1 MITNP
6 NSLQPDFSPASLLAK
21 ANHCVACGLC
31 LPHCPTYRITLSEA
45 DSPRGRIAL
54 MSAAVSGRIP
64 MNDRFALHIDRCLTC
79 RACEAVC
86 PNHVSYGH
94 LVDGTRAIMAQAS
107 SSPTEHNSRK
117 KKSLFRTLA
126 ENEFIAKPR
135 RLDSFRP
142 FLRLYQKSGLQALV
156 RKSNLLRK
164 TKFAALDAQ
173 LPLIDMPYPTP
184 SIRTSSW
191 NTIYPP
197 SGQSRGDI
205 GLFLGCV
212 ARLADVPTLNAAIF
226 VLNRLGYTIH
236 VPPTQTCCGALHR
249 HSGDMQTSNL
259 LAEVNLSAFEGLKLD
274 AIISTASGCGA
285 HLEESTLSSSAE
297 IMDISAFL
305 EKAEGWN
312 EIKISPLPR
321 KILVHDPCSLRNVS
335 HSAEYP
341 YSLLSRIPGATPVPL
356 SGNDQCCGA
365 AGTYFLDQPE
375 MAKAL
380 LNDKIAAVAQSGEHI
395 LVTSNVGCSMHLA
408 GSLRQSGSKVE
419 VLHPVTLLA
428 RQMGM
433 SS

>member
-1 MITNP
+1 
-6 NSLQPDFSPASLLAK
+6 
-21 ANHCVACGLC
+21 
-31 LPHCPTYRITLSEA
+31 
-45 DSPRGRIAL
+45 
-54 MSAAVSGRIP
+54 
-64 MNDRFALHIDRCLTC
+64 
-79 RACEAVC
+79 
-86 PNHVSYGH
+86 
-94 LVDGTRAIMAQAS
+94 
-107 SSPTEHNSRK
+107 
-117 KKSLFRTLA
+117 
-126 ENEFIAKPR
+126 
-135 RLDSFRP
+135 
-142 FLRLYQKSGLQALV
+142 
-156 RKSNLLRK
+156 
-164 TKFAALDAQ
+164 
-173 LPLIDMPYPTP
+173 
-184 SIRTSSW
+184 
-191 NTIYPP
+191 
-197 SGQSRGDI
+197 
-205 GLFLGCV
+205 
-212 ARLADVPTLNAAIF
+212 
-226 VLNRLGYTIH
+226 
-236 VPPTQTCCGALHR
+236 
-249 HSGDMQTSNL
+249 MQTSNL

-312 EIKISPLPR
+312 EIQISPLPR

-335 HSAEYP
+335 HSAESP